1 MEGKNMS
8 MENNKIDEKA
18 LDQVNGGVILQRND
32 GSLQVHRD
40 SDGDLKAYGS
50 RNKDTMTSTAFFLG
64 QSTEIIDEKEFQ
76 KRYPGVSMNPED
88 YK

>member
-1 MEGKNMS
+1 MS

-18 LDQVNGGVILQRND
+18 LDQVNGGVIVRRAD

-40 SDGDLKAYGS
+40 SDGDLRAYGS
-50 RNKDTMTSTAFFLG
+50 RNEGTMTSTAFFLG